1 MKLATEIID
10 QTKKLSKEDKKEL
23 ENFFELV
30 SETINREDYRFA
42 EIDNLFLF
50 VEISD
55 SGKNTLNFECS
66 EDLKKQKKIDVAL
79 LRSRIQILID
89 KLCQSLTCNKEFYLA
104 INQDDADIVRQALS
118 KQGDVQAVMQESKGK
133 ATNATLLLEAKNPR
147 FKIEQIELDKKT
159 EKALK
164 ETIVL
169 IQKRGI
175 IYDDWGFREIDEI
188 PKTII
193 NFYGKPG
200 TGKTMSAHIIASE
213 LGKKIISANYSD
225 IESKYI
231 GDAPKNLV
239 KAFDL
244 AEKQDAILFFDEAD
258 SFLSKRITNVAQSAD
273 QAANSLRSELLK
285 LLEERPVIVIFA
297 TNLQENY
304 DKAFHSRILRSIE
317 FRLPK
322 KDLRKR
328 ILLRLT
334 PTKLY
339 ELGMDEFDEEQL
351 NELAKYTKG
360 FGGREIKNAVLR
372 ALNMAVMDE
381 VLPNFEFF
389 KKAFKKAKKDF
400 DKNHKEVK
408 RRGALSKKI
417 GKNLKNKNYK
427 KVRRKKK

>member
-10 QTKKLSKEDKKEL
+10 QTNKLSKEDKKEL
-23 ENFFELV
+23 ENFFKLV
-30 SETINREDYRFA
+30 SDTTNRGDYNFS
-42 EIDNLFLF
+42 EIENIFLF
-50 VEISD
+50 VEIVD
-55 SGKNTLNFECS
+55 GGKNVLNFECS
-66 EDLKKQKKIDVAL
+66 EDLEKQKKIDVAL
-79 LRSRIQILID
+79 LRSRIQALID
-89 KLCQSLTCNKEFYLA
+89 RLCQNLTCNKEFYLA

-118 KQGDVQAVMQESKGK
+118 RRGDVQAVVQDSKGK
-133 ATNATLLLEAKNPR
+133 ASSETLLLEAKNPR
-147 FKIEQIELDKKT
+147 FKMEQIELDKKA

-225 IESKYI
+225 IESKYV

-317 FRLPK
+317 FKLPK
-322 KDLRKR
+322 KNLRKR
-328 ILLRLT
+328 IILRLI
-334 PTKLY
+334 PKKLY
-339 ELGMDEFDEEQL
+339 EKGMAEFDDEQL
-351 NELAKYTKG
+351 NTLSSLTKG
-360 FGGREIKNAVLR
+360 YGGREIKNAVLR

-381 VLPNFEFF
+381 VLPNFEVF
-389 KKAFKKAKKDF
+389 KEAFKKAKKDF

-408 RRGALSKKI
+408 RKGALSKKI
-417 GKNLKNKNYK
+417 GKNLKSKNYK
-427 KVRRKKK
+427 KVRRK

>member
-10 QTKKLSKEDKKEL
+10 QTNRLSKEDKKEL
-23 ENFFELV
+23 EKFFELV
-30 SETINREDYRFA
+30 SDTTNRGDYNFA
-42 EIDNLFLF
+42 EIEKIFLF
-50 VEISD
+50 VEIAD
-55 SGKNTLNFECS
+55 GGKNALNFECS

-79 LRSRIQILID
+79 LRSRIQALID
-89 KLCQSLTCNKEFYLA
+89 KLCQNLTCNKEFYLA
-104 INQDDADIVRQALS
+104 INQSDADIVRQALS
-118 KQGDVQAVMQESKGK
+118 RQGDVQAVVQDSKGK
-133 ATNATLLLEAKNPR
+133 ASSETLLLEAKNPR
-147 FKIEQIELDKKT
+147 FKMEQIELDKKA

-225 IESKYI
+225 IESKYV

-317 FRLPK
+317 FKLPK
-322 KDLRKR
+322 KNLRKR
-328 ILLRLT
+328 IILRLI
-334 PTKLY
+334 PKKLY
-339 ELGMDEFDEEQL
+339 EKGMAEFDDEQL
-351 NELAKYTKG
+351 NTLSGLTKG
-360 FGGREIKNAVLR
+360 YGGREIKNAVLR

-381 VLPNFEFF
+381 VLPNFEIF
-389 KKAFKKAKKDF
+389 KEAFKKAKKDF

-408 RRGALSKKI
+408 RKGALSKKI

-427 KVRRKKK
+427 KVRRR

>member
-10 QTKKLSKEDKKEL
+10 QTNKLSKEDKKEL

-30 SETINREDYRFA
+30 SDAINREDYNFS
-42 EIDNLFLF
+42 EIENLFLF
-50 VEISD
+50 VEIAD

-66 EDLKKQKKIDVAL
+66 EDLKKQKKTDVAL
-79 LRSRIQILID
+79 LRSRIQALID
-89 KLCQSLTCNKEFYLA
+89 KLCQNLTYNKEFYLA

-118 KQGDVQAVMQESKGK
+118 RRGDVQAVVQDSKGK
-133 ATNATLLLEAKNPR
+133 ASSETLLLEAKNPR
-147 FKIEQIELDKKT
+147 FKMEQIELDKKA

-225 IESKYI
+225 IESKYV

-317 FRLPK
+317 FKLPK
-322 KDLRKR
+322 KNLRKR
-328 ILLRLT
+328 IILRLI
-334 PTKLY
+334 PKKLY
-339 ELGMDEFDEEQL
+339 EKGMAEFDDEQL
-351 NELAKYTKG
+351 NTLSGLTKG
-360 FGGREIKNAVLR
+360 YGGREIKNAVLR

-381 VLPNFEFF
+381 VFPNFEVF
-389 KKAFKKAKKDF
+389 KEAFKKAKKDF

-408 RRGALSKKI
+408 RKGALSKRI
-417 GKNLKNKNYK
+417 GKNLKSKNYK
-427 KVRRKKK
+427 KVRRK

>member
-1 MKLATEIID
+1 MIKTEIID
-10 QTKKLSKEDKKEL
+10 KSQELTKDSKQEL
-23 ENFFELV
+23 EH
-30 SETINREDYRFA
+30 FA
-42 EIDNLFLF
+42 QSV
-50 VEISD
+50 VEIIGRQDYGLKRFESICFFIEVVE
-55 SGKNTLNFECS
+55 SGKNELNIECETELS
-66 EDLKKQKKIDVAL
+66 HEEKIGFSL
-79 LRSRIQILID
+79 MCSRIQFLIEKTKGD
-89 KLCQSLTCNKEFYLA
+89 FKNNLDFYITTNEKDAEKVRKVLNGEAKIQSITQNNK
-104 INQDDADIVRQALS
+104 N
-118 KQGDVQAVMQESKGK
+118 GK
-133 ATNATLLLEAKNPR
+133 NIEPLLLEAKNPR
-147 FKIEQIELDKKT
+147 FKMEQIELDKKA

-164 ETIVL
+164 EAIIL

-225 IESKYI
+225 IESKYV

-285 LLEERPVIVIFA
+285 LLEERPIIVIFA

-317 FRLPK
+317 FKLPK
-322 KDLRKR
+322 KNLRKR
-328 ILLRLT
+328 IILRLI
-334 PTKLY
+334 PKKLY
-339 ELGMDEFDEEQL
+339 EKGMVEFDDEQL
-351 NELAKYTKG
+351 NALSSLTKG
-360 FGGREIKNAVLR
+360 YGGREIKNAVLR

-381 VLPNFEFF
+381 VLPSFEIF
-389 KKAFKKAKKDF
+389 KEAFKKAKKDF

-408 RRGALSKKI
+408 RKDTLGKKI
-417 GKNLKNKNYK
+417 GKNLKSKNYK
-427 KVRRKKK
+427 KVRRK

>member
-10 QTKKLSKEDKKEL
+10 QTNKLSKEDKKEL
-23 ENFFELV
+23 ENFFKLV
-30 SETINREDYRFA
+30 SDTTNRGDYNFS
-42 EIDNLFLF
+42 EIENIFLF
-50 VEISD
+50 VEIVD
-55 SGKNTLNFECS
+55 GGKNVLNFECS
-66 EDLKKQKKIDVAL
+66 EDLEKQKKIDVAL
-79 LRSRIQILID
+79 LRSRIQALID
-89 KLCQSLTCNKEFYLA
+89 RLCQNLTCNKEFYLA

-118 KQGDVQAVMQESKGK
+118 RRGDVQAVVQDSKGK
-133 ATNATLLLEAKNPR
+133 ASSETLLLEAKNPR
-147 FKIEQIELDKKT
+147 FKMEQIELDKKA

-225 IESKYI
+225 IESKYV

-285 LLEERPVIVIFA
+285 LLEEQPVIVIFA

-317 FRLPK
+317 FKLPK
-322 KDLRKR
+322 KNLRKR
-328 ILLRLT
+328 IILRLI
-334 PTKLY
+334 PKKLY
-339 ELGMDEFDEEQL
+339 EKGMAEFDDEQL
-351 NELAKYTKG
+351 NTLSSLTKG
-360 FGGREIKNAVLR
+360 YGGREIKNAVLR

-381 VLPNFEFF
+381 VLPNFEVF
-389 KKAFKKAKKDF
+389 KEAFKKAKKDF

-408 RRGALSKKI
+408 RKGALSKKI
-417 GKNLKNKNYK
+417 GKNLKSKNYK
-427 KVRRKKK
+427 KVRRK

>member
-10 QTKKLSKEDKKEL
+10 QTNRLSKEDKKEL
-23 ENFFELV
+23 EKFFELV
-30 SETINREDYRFA
+30 SDTTNRGDYNFA
-42 EIDNLFLF
+42 EIEKIFLF
-50 VEISD
+50 VEIAD
-55 SGKNTLNFECS
+55 GGKNALNFECS

-79 LRSRIQILID
+79 LRSRIQALID
-89 KLCQSLTCNKEFYLA
+89 KLCQNLTCNKEFYLA
-104 INQDDADIVRQALS
+104 INQSDADIVRQALS
-118 KQGDVQAVMQESKGK
+118 RQGDVQAVVQDSKGK
-133 ATNATLLLEAKNPR
+133 ASSETLLLEAKNPR
-147 FKIEQIELDKKT
+147 FKMEQIELDKKA

-225 IESKYI
+225 IESKYV

-317 FRLPK
+317 FKLPK
-322 KDLRKR
+322 KNLRKE
-328 ILLRLT
+328 IILRLV
-334 PTKLY
+334 PKKLY
-339 ELGMDEFDEEQL
+339 EKGMAEFDDEQL
-351 NELAKYTKG
+351 NTLSGLTKG
-360 FGGREIKNAVLR
+360 YGGREIKNAILR

-381 VLPNFEFF
+381 IFPNFEVF
-389 KKAFKKAKKDF
+389 KEAFKKAKKDF

-408 RRGALSKKI
+408 RKGALSKKI
-417 GKNLKNKNYK
+417 GKNLKSKNYK
-427 KVRRKKK
+427 KVRRK

>member
-10 QTKKLSKEDKKEL
+10 QTNKLSKEDKKEI
-23 ENFFELV
+23 ENFFKLV
-30 SETINREDYRFA
+30 SDAVNREDYNFA
-42 EIDNLFLF
+42 EIEKIFLF
-50 VEISD
+50 VEIAD
-55 SGKNTLNFECS
+55 SGKNTLSFECS
-66 EDLKKQKKIDVAL
+66 EDLKKQKKTDVAL

-118 KQGDVQAVMQESKGK
+118 RQGDVQAVVQDSKGK
-133 ATNATLLLEAKNPR
+133 ASSETLLLEAKNPR
-147 FKIEQIELDKKT
+147 FKMEQIELDKKT

-225 IESKYI
+225 IESKYV

-339 ELGMDEFDEEQL
+339 ELGMDEFEEEQL

-408 RRGALSKKI
+408 RKDVLSKKI
-417 GKNLKNKNYK
+417 GKNLKSKNYK
-427 KVRRKKK
+427 KVRRK

>member
-1 MKLATEIID
+1 MDFYITTNEKD
-10 QTKKLSKEDKKEL
+10 
-23 ENFFELV
+23 
-30 SETINREDYRFA
+30 A
-42 EIDNLFLF
+42 EKVRKVLNGEAKIQSITQNNKN
-50 VEISD
+50 
-55 SGKNTLNFECS
+55 GKNIEP
-66 EDLKKQKKIDVAL
+66 
-79 LRSRIQILID
+79 
-89 KLCQSLTCNKEFYLA
+89 
-104 INQDDADIVRQALS
+104 
-118 KQGDVQAVMQESKGK
+118 
-133 ATNATLLLEAKNPR
+133 LLLEAKNPR
-147 FKIEQIELDKKT
+147 FKMEQIELDKKA

-164 ETIVL
+164 EAIIL

-225 IESKYI
+225 IESKYV

-285 LLEERPVIVIFA
+285 LLEERPIIVIFA

-317 FRLPK
+317 FKLPK
-322 KDLRKR
+322 KNLRKR
-328 ILLRLT
+328 IILRLI
-334 PTKLY
+334 PKKLY
-339 ELGMDEFDEEQL
+339 EKGMVEFDDEQL
-351 NELAKYTKG
+351 NALSSLTKG
-360 FGGREIKNAVLR
+360 YGGREIKNAVLR

-381 VLPNFEFF
+381 VLPSFEIF
-389 KKAFKKAKKDF
+389 KEAFKKAKKDF

-408 RRGALSKKI
+408 RKDTLGKKI
-417 GKNLKNKNYK
+417 GKNLKSKNYK
-427 KVRRKKK
+427 KVRRK